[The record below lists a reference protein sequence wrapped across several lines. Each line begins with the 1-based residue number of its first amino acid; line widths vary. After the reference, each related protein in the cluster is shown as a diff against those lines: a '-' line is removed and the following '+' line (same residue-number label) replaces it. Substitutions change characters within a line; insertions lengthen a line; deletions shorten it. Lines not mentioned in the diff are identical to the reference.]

1 MSERFKG
8 LSFRNLRQF
17 GSVFFSVLAFSLA
30 NPGDVG
36 AGQSLSASHQCEGK
50 DLHVDTINRID
61 DLYGTLRYTSHP
73 YGILELSTDNLD
85 IIKMLNDLHG
95 RDFWEGYESQYG
107 GWDVPAKYLF
117 FDKTTRE
124 LVLKRN
130 RLPKEH
136 LLAWQFVPGKNGEVY
151 LMLFSDASYR
161 RPNADANGQHWGI
174 HPEWTCAVPATDWD
188 MVANSI
194 ATAAQASPAVT
205 PDSQLENAPVPP
217 EIELVVEPGVSD
229 HDIALANKSREL
241 AKIRLSQIKAY
252 TTTEY
257 NSARLILFKTLDYLK
272 NNNFPG
278 SDKKAKEFFDTYGAT
293 SLTYEDTSLID
304 VGTSWWNDPAFIP
317 DDRKIVQE
325 LLELWHGAQDNL
337 EDGDATDPGWLNE
350 GSALAFAA
358 DSYPAAKTLLD
369 QKALGRLG
377 QMVDAKLSPRTLQ
390 DKFSV
395 FAVKNSGG
403 YEFAYLAAKYLRDIT
418 KDDNSSRLSHYYVLM
433 GQGKSSDTAFSE
445 AFGLTIS
452 DFYDKFDIYFAS
464 LVRGK

>member
-61 DLYGTLRYTSHP
+61 DLYGTLHYTSHP

-85 IIKMLNDLHG
+85 IIKTLNDLHG

-174 HPEWTCAVPATDWD
+174 HPEWTCAVPATDWHI
-188 MVANSI
+188 VA
-194 ATAAQASPAVT
+194 
-205 PDSQLENAPVPP
+205 
-217 EIELVVEPGVSD
+217 
-229 HDIALANKSREL
+229 
-241 AKIRLSQIKAY
+241 
-252 TTTEY
+252 TTTSPSAPTSPTFTPVSHPN
-257 NSARLILFKTLDYLK
+257 NS
-272 NNNFPG
+272 
-278 SDKKAKEFFDTYGAT
+278 
-293 SLTYEDTSLID
+293 
-304 VGTSWWNDPAFIP
+304 
-317 DDRKIVQE
+317 
-325 LLELWHGAQDNL
+325 
-337 EDGDATDPGWLNE
+337 
-350 GSALAFAA
+350 
-358 DSYPAAKTLLD
+358 
-369 QKALGRLG
+369 
-377 QMVDAKLSPRTLQ
+377 
-390 DKFSV
+390 
-395 FAVKNSGG
+395 
-403 YEFAYLAAKYLRDIT
+403 
-418 KDDNSSRLSHYYVLM
+418 
-433 GQGKSSDTAFSE
+433 
-445 AFGLTIS
+445 
-452 DFYDKFDIYFAS
+452 
-464 LVRGK
+464 